1 VLLKAAQVNFRLL
14 EELDEAEVDGWLAEA
29 PVDELEPE
37 VVAG

>member
-14 EELDEAEVDGWLAEA
+14 EELGEDEDGWLADS
-29 PVDELEPE
+29 PVDGLEPE